1 MNCIIIE
8 DQMPAQRILKKY
20 IEDLGSLNLV
30 GAYTDALEAMQ
41 ALKSEKIDL
50 MFLDIHL
57 PKISGI
63 DFLKTLPNPP
73 QVILTTAFQ
82 DYALESYEL
91 NVVDYLLKPFS
102 FQRFVKAISKV
113 RAQRDTTF
121 LSAGQAGGAKAD
133 TEQKETVDE
142 LYIKSGYDHLRIKT
156 DDILYIMSDS
166 DYTEIHIQDKKHLSS
181 ESLRY
186 WEELLPQKKFMRI
199 HKSYII
205 NTTKI
210 IKVSGNQVFLE
221 NDTVIPIGRAYK
233 NEFTERFMK

>member
-20 IEDLGSLNLV
+20 IEDMGTLNLV
-30 GAYTDALEAMQ
+30 GTYTDALEAMQ
-41 ALKSEKIDL
+41 VLNSEKIDV

-57 PKISGI
+57 PKLSGI

-73 QVILTTAFQ
+73 QVILTTAFSE
-82 DYALESYEL
+82 YALESYEL

-102 FQRFVKAISKV
+102 FQRFIQAISK
-113 RAQRDTTF
+113 
-121 LSAGQAGGAKAD
+121 LSMQPDIKAANTSGLQHHQAE
-133 TEQKETVDE
+133 TESKTHSEE
-142 LYIKSGYDHLRIKT
+142 IYIKSGYDYIRIRT
-156 DDILYIMSDS
+156 DDIIFIMVDS
-166 DYTEIHIQDKKHLSS
+166 DYTEIHLSNKKHLSS

-186 WEELLPQKKFMRI
+186 WEDFLPRHKFMRI

-210 IKVSGNQVFLE
+210 NKVSGNQIVLE
-221 NDTVIPIGRAYK
+221 NDIKVPVGRAFK
-233 NEFTERFMK
+233 SDFMERFM